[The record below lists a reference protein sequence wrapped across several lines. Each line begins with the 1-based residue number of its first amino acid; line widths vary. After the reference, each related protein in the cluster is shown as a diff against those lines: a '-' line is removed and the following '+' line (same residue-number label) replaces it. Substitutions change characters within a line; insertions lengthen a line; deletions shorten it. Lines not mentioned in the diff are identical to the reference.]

1 MIEAKQGGNS
11 TTEAFKIVH
20 KKKSFSQSKSKRKR
34 GSEARERERESATKV
49 LEWKLGNDILFP
61 VIDGKAN
68 LADVS
73 HADSSLR
80 RALFPDDERTSF
92 RVSDPVGR

>member
-1 MIEAKQGGNS
+1 MYTG
-11 TTEAFKIVH
+11 
-20 KKKSFSQSKSKRKR
+20 KKGFAQSKSKRKR
-34 GSEARERERESATKV
+34 GSEERERERAPGKF
-49 LEWKLGNDILFP
+49 WRGKLGNDILFP

-80 RALFPDDERTSF
+80 RALFSDDERPSF

>member
-1 MIEAKQGGNS
+1 LY
-11 TTEAFKIVH
+11 TR
-20 KKKSFSQSKSKRKR
+20 KKRLLTIKEQAQARER
-34 GSEARERERESATKV
+34 RERARERERAPRKFWSG
-49 LEWKLGNDILFP
+49 KLGNDILFP

-80 RALFPDDERTSF
+80 RALFSDDERTSF
-92 RVSDPVGR
+92 RVSDLVGR